1 MPPNLHLKKLNPN
14 VDLSNFACLIPDKV
28 MEWSLQGRCAGV
40 SSFGFSGTNS
50 HVNLQD
56 SELKNIDYI

>member
-1 MPPNLHLKKLNPN
+1 
-14 VDLSNFACLIPDKV
+14 

-56 SELKNIDYI
+56 SDLDSTPTYTVIV